1 MERRLNRDYNDI
13 LSALSAE
20 GAEFLIVGAYALAA
34 HGIPRATGDIDIWV
48 RPTPENAMRVMRAL
62 KRFGAALLDLTE
74 DDLATADTVFQMGV
88 APSRIDM
95 MTGISG
101 VTFEQAWPS
110 RLTVA
115 IEPLPAARRISL
127 TWPRSVRLRCR
138 GSLNRASRAASH
150 YAGWPDDRGNRPASP
165 FLLQRCLPL

>member
-1 MERRLNRDYNDI
+1 MGGPFLERRLNRDYNDI

-74 DDLATADTVFQMGV
+74 DDLATADTVFQMEWRPV
-88 APSRIDM
+88 ALI
-95 MTGISG
+95 
-101 VTFEQAWPS
+101 
-110 RLTVA
+110 
-115 IEPLPAARRISL
+115 
-127 TWPRSVRLRCR
+127 
-138 GSLNRASRAASH
+138 
-150 YAGWPDDRGNRPASP
+150 
-165 FLLQRCLPL
+165 

>member
-1 MERRLNRDYNDI
+1 LNRDYNDI

-20 GAEFLIVGAYALAA
+20 GAEFLIVGAYALGA

-88 APSRIDM
+88 APSRIDV

-115 IEPLPAARRISL
+115 IEGLTVPVIGRDELLRNKAASGRPKDLADLAALGAPPLPKKS
-127 TWPRSVRLRCR
+127 
-138 GSLNRASRAASH
+138 
-150 YAGWPDDRGNRPASP
+150 
-165 FLLQRCLPL
+165 